1 MAIAIY
7 TAHYRYS
14 GDDRL
19 DITVKGNTPPGS
31 VLAPT
36 WEMVKGLQAGKI
48 TQWDYTVKYFSL
60 IINRLMVVGEERR
73 LALDMIGNRGKQIT
87 LVCFCPSGQFCH
99 RILAAH
105 MLENMGYGK
114 YIGEWQI

>member
-1 MAIAIY
+1 
-7 TAHYRYS
+7 
-14 GDDRL
+14 
-19 DITVKGNTPPGS
+19 
-31 VLAPT
+31 
-36 WEMVKGLQAGKI
+36 
-48 TQWDYTVKYFSL
+48 
-60 IINRLMVVGEERR
+60 
-73 LALDMIGNRGKQIT
+73 LDMIGNRGKQIT